1 MGFLVQGGLRSDK
14 DTNGLLC
21 GFALFASN
29 LHNRSVIHEVRRSGL
44 FFAMANRKV
53 RHLLL
58 FVLVSVAFGVGVWVL
73 LRFTS
78 LRCRVYQCAE
88 PSNAVSVRNADP
100 DLWARSVEKV
110 KEIRGETENVAIE
123 IPTELRHYDDRR
135 WFLATQV
142 AEVKKFNLQSMQ
154 DFVDLAGM
162 IQRGEMVPLPAVT
175 DTYILFGVGARVDG
189 GAFTRYVA
197 KQNIELNDEAGL
209 RDAYARLESAHAKLQ
224 KQISDLQSQ
233 LATPKKGA
241 RTKQEE
247 LETEIA
253 ARQQELKSNERDK
266 ALFNQYYGQYSGQS
280 YGSLESG
287 PKLLRDYESL
297 QALAKGFG
305 GRSFDL
311 DDASDRQALKVYLL
325 SSLRPQALR
334 ILEEIAKG
342 YHDKFDRPLSVSSL
356 IRPEQYQRALR
367 RVNRYAVLIDTPPHS
382 TGLAFDIDYRYMSGA
397 EQNFLMNE
405 LARMKDRGRIE
416 VIRERGA
423 NYHVFAF
430 IDGQRPSDDL
440 ITASLDEAGP
450 PVKEANHAEKT
461 PARQRLTPARRKRGG
476 RQPKNHPP
484 RSLKQSDH
492 SDF

>member
-44 FFAMANRKV
+44 FFAVANRKV

-175 DTYILFGVGARVDG
+175 DTYILFGVGARVDD

-197 KQNIELNDEAGL
+197 NQNIELNDEAGL

-224 KQISDLQSQ
+224 AEISSLQTQ
-233 LATPKKGA
+233 LAAQKKGA
-241 RTKQEE
+241 RTKQDE
-247 LETEIA
+247 LQKEIT
-253 ARQQELKSNERDK
+253 ARQQELKSNDEDK
-266 ALFNQYYGQYSGQS
+266 AQLEEYYGQS
-280 YGSLESG
+280 YGSPESRQ
-287 PKLLRDYESL
+287 KLLRDYKSI
-297 QALAKGFG
+297 QALAKNLG
-305 GRSFDL
+305 GRSFNL
-311 DDASDRQALKVYLL
+311 DDSSDRQALKV
-325 SSLRPQALR
+325 
-334 ILEEIAKG
+334 
-342 YHDKFDRPLSVSSL
+342 
-356 IRPEQYQRALR
+356 
-367 RVNRYAVLIDTPPHS
+367 
-382 TGLAFDIDYRYMSGA
+382 
-397 EQNFLMNE
+397 
-405 LARMKDRGRIE
+405 
-416 VIRERGA
+416 
-423 NYHVFAF
+423 
-430 IDGQRPSDDL
+430 
-440 ITASLDEAGP
+440 
-450 PVKEANHAEKT
+450 
-461 PARQRLTPARRKRGG
+461 
-476 RQPKNHPP
+476 
-484 RSLKQSDH
+484 
-492 SDF
+492 